1 MGRGRPWAGPSQ
13 MGRDRPRPVPGR
25 LWPGR
30 RLGQSLP
37 GPGPALA
44 RWARASVLLRTARR
58 SPTSQFFRQGYGVS
72 RFPRL
77 ACLCTKNAFPK
88 KVTEAN
94 KLWDPAQPRQMGRGR
109 PRTNPSQVCQD
120 RLRTASSQSQPG
132 RRPGQS
138 RAGPV
143 PVLARWAG
151 LATCSERCG
160 WRPVLH
166 FFSPRL
172 RNLGSDD
179 PVPNVVF

>member
-77 ACLCTKNAFPK
+77 PCLCTKNAFPK
-88 KVTEAN
+88 KVTEAK
-94 KLWDPAQPRQMGRGR
+94 KLWDPAQPQPDGPGPAPDRPQPGGPGSVANGLEPVPAGPAPGPIPGRPRAGLSQMGRAGDLF
-109 PRTNPSQVCQD
+109 RT
-120 RLRTASSQSQPG
+120 LR
-132 RRPGQS
+132 
-138 RAGPV
+138 
-143 PVLARWAG
+143 
-151 LATCSERCG
+151 LATCYSIFDLQG
-160 WRPVLH
+160 Y
-166 FFSPRL
+166 
-172 RNLGSDD
+172 GI
-179 PVPNVVF
+179 